1 MENVEEKKIT
11 IEDIITEMHNRVD
24 YSIEDVEDRK
34 KLIEEILFEYEDDIY
49 DHLSKYDLKTNSDLS
64 YLLNRM
70 ANYLVYANRKEWRKK
85 KRQNKSINKN
95 EVLVND
101 IEKYLEIKNKE
112 VETKG
117 GYNVVP
123 ATKIKKQD
131 LKKYKEI
138 GKIYNA
144 IHLYRQIRSS
154 SKNRDSIRKI
164 NRAIAHLKT
173 DAKYI
178 KEFLSGT
185 FKFKNILRN
194 KPEYNFDVDTGYFN
208 DVGDYILVSENQLDY
223 GDKKHIYYL
232 IKFYSA
238 LKQESYND
246 NNADMKHIL
255 FLLEYLIDNT
265 GLSDRDIDI
274 ITWIIDGDNY
284 ETIGEKLKEKYNLNW
299 YGDTISRTFDS
310 ICSKIA
316 DFYRKD
322 YEDWFYTFVAKGK
335 YKTCSKCGEV
345 KLANERY
352 FSPRSDDKG
361 DGFYSYCRK
370 CGQNYYKPDKV
381 Q

>member
-11 IEDIITEMHNRVD
+11 IEDIITEMHNRID

-194 KPEYNFDVDTGYFN
+194 KPKYNFDVDTGYFN

-335 YKTCSKCGEV
+335 YKTCSKCGEI

-352 FSPRSDDKG
+352 FSPKSDAK
-361 DGFYSYCRK
+361 DGLHPYCKK
-370 CGQNYYKPDKV
+370 CRQGA
-381 Q
+381 